1 MRSACLPV
9 RVKVSFSAVCVSAH
23 PFPSLFLPA
32 RLIRIALPFR
42 LPSRLSLLA
51 ALVALLLLSAVVF
64 YWARIFLAPRPPA
77 KPAAAAAPALGKV
90 WAEKA
95 VHLFGGA
102 GSIGAAV
109 DAAPVAASAIGVSG
123 VYAGRDGRSGF
134 AVLVVDG
141 KALPAVLGQE
151 FAAGLRLQRV
161 YPDSV
166 EILRG
171 GQLEIARMAAAPLP
185 PPAPTPS
192 AAKPGA
198 TTAAMQM
205 AVQPIG
211 ANQYVLSRAA
221 LLTTLQR
228 PDQIPLLGRYTPN
241 PVGGALLEHS
251 PAGGLPDKL
260 GLKVGDVVTRINGH
274 ALSGPNEVARIYELM
289 TKSEGISMDVL
300 RAGAKINIGI
310 QVEP

>member
-1 MRSACLPV
+1 MRHVFLY
-9 RVKVSFSAVCVSAH
+9 SF
-23 PFPSLFLPA
+23 FPSSIS
-32 RLIRIALPFR
+32 RVSVLIRAFLS
-42 LPSRLSLLA
+42 SRSPLLA
-51 ALVALLLLSAVVF
+51 ALAALLLLTWLLAH
-64 YWARIFLAPRPPA
+64 WTWTFLTPRQPA
-77 KPAAAAAPALGKV
+77 DSVSAAAPALSKV

-171 GQLEIARMAAAPLP
+171 GQLEIARMAAPSMP
-185 PPAPTPS
+185 GPGS
-192 AAKPGA
+192 AAGSAPSLLMSVRSLGPG
-198 TTAAMQM
+198 
-205 AVQPIG
+205 
-211 ANQYVLSRAA
+211 QYGFSRAE
-221 LLTTLQR
+221 LLAMLKR
-228 PDQIPLLGRYTPN
+228 SDQMPLFGRYAPH
-241 PVGGALLEHS
+241 PRGGAVLERS

-260 GLKVGDVVTRINGH
+260 GLKVGDVVSVINGKP
-274 ALSGPNEVARIYELM
+274 LSGPGDVARLYEQLI
-289 TKSEGISMDVL
+289 KSERVNVEVL
-300 RAGAKINIGI
+300 RAGTRMNLGI
-310 QVEP
+310 QVAP